1 MGSFESQGSRQPP
14 PASIKEY
21 VTMARVYNFSAGP
34 AVLPLEALQ
43 EAQADLVDY
52 KGSGMSVMEMS
63 HRGKEYDALHNE
75 AIANVKEL
83 MGLSDDYAILFL
95 QGGASLQFA
104 MAPMNFLSE
113 GQTADYVN
121 AGSWGSAAVK
131 QARLIG
137 NVNVVADTQKDIPT
151 RMPNFAEVKW
161 TPGAAYSHITTN
173 ETIAGTQLSA
183 IPDTGS
189 PLIADMSS
197 DILSRPRD
205 YGKFAMIYA
214 GAQKNLG
221 PSGVALVAIRK
232 DFAAKGSISL
242 PTMLRY
248 QTHIEANSLY
258 NTPPCFSIYMICLTT
273 RWLKKFG
280 LQNMFKQNREKAQF
294 IYDVIDASSFYRGTA
309 KKEDRS
315 DMNITFRLPTEELE
329 ALFIK
334 QASEHG
340 MKQLKGHRSVGGIRA
355 SIYNAF
361 PVAGVHTLVD
371 FMKDFEKRNG

>member
-1 MGSFESQGSRQPP
+1 
-14 PASIKEY
+14 
-21 VTMARVYNFSAGP
+21 MARVYNFGAGP

-83 MGLSDDYAILFL
+83 MGLGDDYAVLFI

-104 MAPMNFLSE
+104 MLPMNFLGE
-113 GQTADYVN
+113 GQSADYVN
-121 AGSWGSAAVK
+121 AGSWGAAAVK

-137 NVNVVADTQKDIPT
+137 NVNIAADCQKDIPT
-151 RMPNFAEVKW
+151 RMPEASEMKW
-161 TPGAAYSHITTN
+161 NPGAAYSHITTN
-173 ETIAGTQLSA
+173 ETISGAQLKE

-189 PLIADMSS
+189 PLIGDMSS
-197 DILSRPRD
+197 DILSRPLD
-205 YGKFAMIYA
+205 FTKFAMVYA

-221 PSGVALVAIRK
+221 PSGVALVAMRK
-232 DFAAKGSISL
+232 DFAAKGNISI

-248 QTHIEANSLY
+248 QTYIDDNSLY
-258 NTPPCFSIYMICLTT
+258 NTPPCFSIYMLCLVT
-273 RWLKKFG
+273 RWLKKVG
-280 LQNMFKQNREKAQF
+280 MLNMYKINRDKAQL
-294 IYDVIDASSFYRGTA
+294 IYDAIDASGFYRGTA
-309 KKEDRS
+309 KKEFRS
-315 DMNITFRLPTEELE
+315 DMNVTFRLPSEELE
-329 ALFIK
+329 TLFIN
-334 QASEHG
+334 QASEAG

-361 PVAGVHTLVD
+361 PAAGVKVLVD
-371 FMKDFEKRNG
+371 FMKDFEMRNG

>member
-1 MGSFESQGSRQPP
+1 
-14 PASIKEY
+14 
-21 VTMARVYNFSAGP
+21 MARVYNFSAGP

-75 AIANVKEL
+75 AIANLKEL
-83 MGLSDDYAILFL
+83 MGLSDDYSILFI
-95 QGGASLQFA
+95 QGGASFQFA
-104 MAPMNFLSE
+104 MIPMNFLGE

-121 AGSWGSAAVK
+121 AGSWGAAAIK

-137 NVNVVADTQKDIPT
+137 NVNIAADCQKDIPT
-151 RMPNFAEVKW
+151 RMPTASELKW

-173 ETIAGTQLSA
+173 ETISGAQLKE
-183 IPDTGS
+183 IPETGS

-197 DILSRPRD
+197 DILSRPLD

-221 PSGVALVAIRK
+221 PSGVAVVAIRK
-232 DFAAKGSISL
+232 DFAAKGSISI
-242 PTMLRY
+242 PTMMRY
-248 QTHIEANSLY
+248 QTHIDENSLY

-273 RWLKKFG
+273 RWLKRVG
-280 LQNMFKQNREKAQF
+280 LQNMFKQNRDKAQL
-294 IYDVIDASSFYRGTA
+294 IYEAIDASKFYRGTA

-315 DMNITFRLPTEELE
+315 DMNVTFRLPTEELE

-361 PVAGVHTLVD
+361 PVAGVNVLVD

>member
-1 MGSFESQGSRQPP
+1 
-14 PASIKEY
+14 
-21 VTMARVYNFSAGP
+21 MARVYNFSAGP

-43 EAQADLVDY
+43 EAQADLIDY

-75 AIANVKEL
+75 AIANIKEL
-83 MGLSDDYAILFL
+83 MGLGDDYAILFL

-104 MAPMNFLSE
+104 MLPMNFLGE

-121 AGSWGSAAVK
+121 AGSWGSAAIK
-131 QARLIG
+131 QARLLG
-137 NVNVVADTQKDIPT
+137 NVNIAADCQKDIPT
-151 RMPNFAEVKW
+151 RMPSADEMKW

-173 ETIAGTQLSA
+173 ETISGAQMKVM
-183 IPDTGS
+183 PETGS
-189 PLIADMSS
+189 PLIGDMSS
-197 DILSRPRD
+197 DILSRPLD
-205 YGKFAMIYA
+205 YTKFAMIYA

-248 QTHIEANSLY
+248 QTHIDENSLY
-258 NTPPCFSIYMICLTT
+258 NTPPCFSIYMLCLTT
-273 RWLKKFG
+273 RWLKKIG
-280 LQNMFKQNREKAQF
+280 VQNMFTINRDKAQL
-294 IYDVIDASSFYRGTA
+294 IYDAIDASSFYRGTA
-309 KKEDRS
+309 KKEFRS
-315 DMNITFRLPTEELE
+315 DMNVTFRLPTEELE
-329 ALFIK
+329 TLFIK
-334 QASEHG
+334 QASEAG

-361 PVAGVHTLVD
+361 PVAGVQTLVD
-371 FMKDFEKRNG
+371 FMKAFEKRNG

>member
-1 MGSFESQGSRQPP
+1 
-14 PASIKEY
+14 
-21 VTMARVYNFSAGP
+21 MARVYNFSAGP